1 MNYKLTL
8 DNWNKLDSKFDA
20 KAGRSLVRSD
30 RICYW
35 KESIIQEYKL
45 DYEEDYTNSRDH
57 GTVSGEAHRITW
69 FLLNI

>member
-1 MNYKLTL
+1 M
-8 DNWNKLDSKFDA
+8 
-20 KAGRSLVRSD
+20 
-30 RICYW
+30 
-35 KESIIQEYKL
+35 QEYKL